1 MDMDVT
7 PAGTTNV
14 PGVALLKLAMKGLE
28 ETAKAAVGIA
38 I

>member
-1 MDMDVT
+1 MEIDVT

-14 PGVALLKLAMKGLE
+14 PGVALLKLAMKGFE
-28 ETAKAAVGIA
+28 GTAKADTGLA